1 MQENRGSEGRLV
13 RRVMMAFFCM
23 ANVPC
28 GSLFEPFL
36 GHPYA
41 SRVEKDS
48 QYEVP
53 TGVQLG
59 SGGDK
64 ENLACAVPA
73 YLNYI

>member
-1 MQENRGSEGRLV
+1 MQENRGKGR
-13 RRVMMAFFCM
+13 AACSTSDDGFFCM

-64 ENLACAVPA
+64 ENLVCAMPA
-73 YLNYI
+73 YLNYL